1 MPQLDCM
8 RMPSTRQRSYRARV
22 MGLRSMRQRAEM
34 LPGGLPAPCTATVP
48 QPVWP
53 KRLSAWRLEG
63 FPVAPRRKGGDTQGG
78 QPPLRIEANLPRLGD
93 DRRDLLDHRR
103 TVRWR
108 RHDLSNRRRWRGIR
122 MGLVRA
128 DAASPPCLASS
139 RECLI
144 GELRTSENTHPRA
157 SVHSLG

>member
-1 MPQLDCM
+1 MPGCLL
-8 RMPSTRQRSYRARV
+8 T
-22 MGLRSMRQRAEM
+22 
-34 LPGGLPAPCTATVP
+34 PCTATVL

-53 KRLSAWRLEG
+53 KDLSAWRFEG
-63 FPVAPRRKGGDTQGG
+63 FPMASRRKGGDTQGG
-78 QPPLRIEANLPRLGD
+78 QPPLRVGANLPRLGD

-108 RHDLSNRRRWRGIR
+108 RRDHCNRRHWRGIR

-128 DAASPPCLASS
+128 AAASPPCLASS

-144 GELRTSENTHPRA
+144 GELRTSENTHLHA
-157 SVHSLG
+157 SVNSLG